1 MKTIKDYISE
11 HKISE
16 SNMDDELL
24 DELSSAVENWFDWHC
39 RKDAYDSTSE
49 WRKDLKYIAKK
60 QNDFA
65 TSECIDYISDDFD
78 DDVLDKHY
86 DDIED
91 MLAKFAKDALDH
103 SSSYY

>member
-16 SNMDDELL
+16 ANMDDELR
-24 DELSSAVENWFDWHC
+24 DEISSAVENWFDWHC

-49 WRKDLKYIAKK
+49 WRKDLQYMVKK

-78 DDVLDKHY
+78 NLEKYY
-86 DDIED
+86 DEIED
-91 MLAKFAKDALDH
+91 MLAKFAENALDH
-103 SSSYY
+103 SSSY

>member
-16 SNMDDELL
+16 SNIDNEELEELMDDI
-24 DELSSAVENWFDWHC
+24 SRAVENWFDLHC
-39 RKDAYDSTSE
+39 RKDAYVSTSE
-49 WRKDLKYIAKK
+49 WRKDLKYMVKK

-78 DDVLDKHY
+78 DLDDYY
-86 DDIED
+86 DEIED
-91 MLAKFAKDALDH
+91 MLAKFAEDALKH
-103 SSSYY
+103 SSY